1 MSENALLTRIRS
13 IADDFVWITH
23 DLTPDLI
30 HFQLEGD
37 DIGDEGWSIHQHF
50 SHVVDIEREV
60 SLPLLRWLVLP
71 EMLEPAPYSRKEW
84 LETRY
89 DHQISLPH
97 LIIDLNRIR
106 EEELEIL
113 ETISKEAWHDLRTE
127 SSWGPVTCQW
137 VAELIYR
144 HSLDHLQCIVAILQE
159 RHLDIAI
166 KKGFN

>member
-1 MSENALLTRIRS
+1 M
-13 IADDFVWITH
+13 
-23 DLTPDLI
+23 
-30 HFQLEGD
+30 
-37 DIGDEGWSIHQHF
+37 
-50 SHVVDIEREV
+50 
-60 SLPLLRWLVLP
+60 
-71 EMLEPAPYSRKEW
+71 
-84 LETRY
+84 
-89 DHQISLPH
+89 
-97 LIIDLNRIR
+97 DLNRIR

-166 KKGFN
+166 NKGFN